1 MKNYS
6 PNAFGKSAIKVALT
20 ASVVAILSACT
31 SSPTPEKLNE
41 NIPDWVLNPV
51 VKDGIAAAECVSSS
65 GNMSIDKAQALALA
79 RLSIAQQIST
89 RVKALDK
96 TYQERVDANGEI
108 ATGGTFS
115 SVSKQ
120 VTDQAL
126 VGATPMKT
134 SYANFNGKNQLCV
147 LAGLNP
153 SQTESLFKNLVNQ
166 SERNLS
172 IQDESVL
179 YQEFKAYKAQ
189 QDLDRELEKNN

>member
-1 MKNYS
+1 MKANS
-6 PNAFGKSAIKVALT
+6 IKL
-20 ASVVAILSACT
+20 ILSATLVTLVSACST
-31 SSPTPEKLNE
+31 SPTPETLNE
-41 NIPDWVLNPV
+41 NIPEWVLNPKL
-51 VKDGIAAAECVSSS
+51 KDGIAAAECVPSS
-65 GNMSIDKAQALALA
+65 GNMSIDKAQAIALA

-96 TYQERVDANGEI
+96 TYQERVDTSGEI
-108 ATGGTFS
+108 ATGSTFS

-126 VGATPMKT
+126 VGATPLKT

-153 SQTESLFKNLVNQ
+153 KQTKNLFSDLVKESQ
-166 SERNLS
+166 RSLS
-172 IQDESVL
+172 MQDESVL

-189 QDLDRELEKNN
+189 QELDRELEKGN